1 MSHQFKFCGVKRNY
15 YVYDNELYTSTFPM
29 DWVVDRIP
37 GTGPTECVACAR
49 NGSWNGVFVGYCVD
63 CATNQ
68 YNSLRGSGFISPGKE
83 QSITHP
89 YSATN
94 GYLSG
99 IEWSDI
105 GDTDFC
111 DSAKIAEYQIH
122 IPDIKKEDE
131 DEYEY
136 EEDQDVEQYIR
147 HLDNYSS
154 PLDIFNTY
162 PWLTQYVFPTTEDKF
177 SRQFTRMMCLIVLL
191 RCQAGLPLCDN
202 APYLIYMEDTK
213 NNVFIK
219 DNLPLLSVEDKIHLL
234 EPLVTLLQHIIL
246 DADISLGESLDEIH
260 EAEKMK
266 HVIAK
271 SITQYKYGGAPP

>member
-1 MSHQFKFCGVKRNY
+1 MSHQFKICGEKRNY

-37 GTGPTECVACAR
+37 GTGPTECIACSR

-83 QSITHP
+83 RSVMHP
-89 YSATN
+89 YWSASAT
-94 GYLSG
+94 YLSG

-111 DSAKIAEYQIH
+111 DSAKIADYQIH
-122 IPDIKKEDE
+122 IPDIKKD
-131 DEYEY
+131 DEYE
-136 EEDQDVEQYIR
+136 EEQEQDVEQYIQ
-147 HLDNYSS
+147 HLDTSS

-162 PWLTQYVFPTTEDKF
+162 PWLTQYVFPATEDKF
-177 SRQFTRMMCLIVLL
+177 GRQFTRMMCLIVLL
-191 RCQAGLPLCDN
+191 RCQAGLPLYDN
-202 APYLIYMEDTK
+202 EPYLTYMEETE

-219 DNLPLLSVEDKIHLL
+219 DYLPLLSVEDKIHLL
-234 EPLVTLLQHIIL
+234 EPLVTLLQHIIM

-271 SITQYKYGGAPP
+271 SMTLYKC